1 MNVALVGA
9 SDKEDRF
16 AYKAF
21 IQLAAHGHRVFLIHP
36 KLTSVEKNPVWPALS
51 LLPEKP
57 ETITVYVSAA
67 VSTSLVASIIQS
79 GAKRVIFNPGT
90 ENPQLET
97 ELNQAGISVIHDCT
111 LMMLDGG
118 RF

>member
-1 MNVALVGA
+1 MKVALLGA

-21 IQLAAHGHRVFLIHP
+21 KKLTAAGHRVFLIHP
-36 KLTSVEKNPVWPALS
+36 KLTAVEGTPVFAALAALS
-51 LLPEKP
+51 EKLD
-57 ETITVYVSAA
+57 TITLYISAA
-67 VSTSLVASIIQS
+67 ISTPLTDAIVQS
-79 GAKRVIFNPGT
+79 GARRVIFNPGT
-90 ENPQLET
+90 ENPPLEAD
-97 ELNQAGISVIHDCT
+97 LKAAGISVIHDCT

>member
-1 MNVALVGA
+1 MKVALLGA

-21 IQLAAHGHRVFLIHP
+21 KKLSAAGHRVFLIHP
-36 KLTSVEKNPVWPALS
+36 KLDSIDGVSVHHS
-51 LLPEKP
+51 LEQIPEKP
-57 ETITVYVSAA
+57 DTVTLYISAA
-67 VSTSLVASIIQS
+67 VSTPLAAEIIQS
-79 GAKRVIFNPGT
+79 GAKRVVFNPGT
-90 ENPQLET
+90 ENPVLET
-97 ELNQAGISVIHDCT
+97 ALKAAGLAVIHDCT

>member
-1 MNVALVGA
+1 MNVALLGA

-21 IQLAAHGHRVFLIHP
+21 KKLTAAGHRVIPIHP
-36 KLTSVEKNPVWPALS
+36 KLTSVKGVKVWKDLAAI
-51 LLPEKP
+51 PERP
-57 ETITVYVSAA
+57 ETITLYISAA
-67 VSTSLVASIIQS
+67 VSTPLALAIIQS
-79 GAKRVIFNPGT
+79 GARRVIFNPGT
-90 ENPQLET
+90 ENPPLEA
-97 ELNQAGISVIHDCT
+97 ELKAAGLSVIHDCT

>member
-1 MNVALVGA
+1 MKVALLGA

-21 IQLAAHGHRVFLIHP
+21 KKLTAAGHQVFLIHP
-36 KLTSVEKNPVWPALS
+36 KLVSVEGVPVYKDLTM
-51 LLPEKP
+51 LPEKP
-57 ETITVYVSAA
+57 DAITLYISAA
-67 VSTSLVASIIQS
+67 VSTPLAQVLIQS
-79 GAKRVIFNPGT
+79 GAQRVIFNPGT
-90 ENPQLET
+90 ENPPLEA
-97 ELNQAGISVIHDCT
+97 ELRTAGISVIHDCT

>member
-1 MNVALVGA
+1 MKVALVGA

-21 IQLAAHGHRVFLIHP
+21 KELTAAGHRVFLIHP
-36 KLTSVEKNPVWPALS
+36 KLVSVEGASVYKDLS
-51 LLPEKP
+51 ELPERP
-57 ETITVYVSAA
+57 ESITLYVSAA
-67 VSTSLVASIIQS
+67 ASTPLAQVIINT

-90 ENPQLET
+90 ENPPLEA
-97 ELNQAGISVIHDCT
+97 ELKAAGLSVIHDCT